1 MFVVVHIKI
10 ASVTDT
16 DEQSL
21 HIQVGAGSVLQRD
34 NISITHHHTNLEMYK
49 FLNTSL
55 LFALVLLQLQQQ
67 QF

>member
-16 DEQSL
+16 EEQSL
-21 HIQVGAGSVLQRD
+21 HIQVGTGSVLQRD

-49 FLNTSL
+49 FQLKGLNTQ
-55 LFALVLLQLQQQ
+55 LQLQQH